1 MDFAHLIV
9 FCAIFVYFY
18 GRFIKNDYLCNVFEK
33 RAVRSPVNS
42 VKR

>member
-1 MDFAHLIV
+1 MFKK
-9 FCAIFVYFY
+9 Y

-33 RAVRSPVNS
+33 RTMRSPVNY